1 MAIMRNNSSRKANNI
16 FFLHPTKCGGSAV
29 SVALQETKLKIL
41 KTHSLKPD
49 IQSLRLLQNSS
60 DLVVHGHVEYIQQP
74 GSRDEYKIFE
84 EIIRI
89 LYQDFDLIVPV
100 RNPANLVQSWMHY
113 CKTRSNDALRRI
125 NEGGKT
131 FVSSKEISFMKR
143 MSCLRQ
149 NALIFN
155 NSSGYFLRGKSFP
168 CITLLE
174 EDEAENLFLF
184 MNNLKNSADGLPM
197 LLPMQRQLFFP
208 LWKSLAQK
216 YVIGE
221 PYTLKLPVS
230 SGSRF
235 VHYYS
240 CEGIGE
246 KAKAIFNNI
255 FGMQFVRN
263 LESVRVNVSEK
274 KPKVQASQI
283 PQIVELSKR
292 IAKSEWL
299 IYENVPTFEPFKARD

>member
-1 MAIMRNNSSRKANNI
+1 M
-16 FFLHPTKCGGSAV
+16 
-29 SVALQETKLKIL
+29 ALQETKLKIL

-131 FVSSKEISFMKR
+131 FVSSKESSFMKR
-143 MSCLRQ
+143 VSCLRQ

-155 NSSGYFLRGKSFP
+155 NSSGYFLRGKGFP
-168 CITLLE
+168 CINLLE
-174 EDEAENLFLF
+174 EDEAENLMRF
-184 MNNLKNSADGLPM
+184 MNNLRESEVSLPM

-208 LWKSLAQK
+208 HWKSLVRK
-216 YVIGE
+216 YFSGE
-221 PYTLKLPVS
+221 PYKLKLPVS
-230 SGSRF
+230 SDSRSIY
-235 VHYYS
+235 YYS
-240 CEGIGE
+240 CEGLE
-246 KAKAIFNNI
+246 EDAKALFNNI
-255 FGMQFVRN
+255 FGMQFVQK
-263 LESVRVNVSEK
+263 LESVRVNVSEN

-283 PQIVELSKR
+283 PQVVELSKR
-292 IAKSEWL
+292 IAQSEWL
-299 IYENVPTFEPFKARD
+299 IYENV

>member
-1 MAIMRNNSSRKANNI
+1 MRNDSSRKANNI

-131 FVSSKEISFMKR
+131 FVSSKESSFMKR
-143 MSCLRQ
+143 VSCLRQ

-155 NSSGYFLRGKSFP
+155 NSSGYFLRGKGFP
-168 CITLLE
+168 CINLLE
-174 EDEAENLFLF
+174 EDEAENLMRF
-184 MNNLKNSADGLPM
+184 MNNLRESEVSLPM

-208 LWKSLAQK
+208 HWKSLVRK
-216 YVIGE
+216 YFRGE
-221 PYTLKLPVS
+221 PYKLKLPVS
-230 SGSRF
+230 SDSRSIY
-235 VHYYS
+235 YYS
-240 CEGIGE
+240 CEGLE
-246 KAKAIFNNI
+246 EDAKALFNNI
-255 FGMQFVRN
+255 FGKQFVQK
-263 LESVRVNVSEK
+263 LESVRVNVSEN

-283 PQIVELSKR
+283 PQVVELSKR
-292 IAKSEWL
+292 IAQSEWM
-299 IYENVPTFEPFKARD
+299 IYENV